1 MDNQYFPFQSLVGY
15 YMDICGI
22 DKAPEFY
29 SSNNGFNV
37 LMPANQAVEDQFAA
51 YIKMLGYK
59 LTSRY
64 LWENVGITNNPRM
77 IHKKRIQVIGGGFH
91 ANFEADHV
99 LQVSYEFN
107 FLGHEVERRNY
118 ANSQN

>member
-1 MDNQYFPFQSLVGY
+1 MNNQCIRFQSLIEY

-22 DKAPEFY
+22 DRGPEFL
-29 SSNNGFNV
+29 SPDNGFSV
-37 LMPANQAVEDQFAA
+37 LMPANQAIEDQFTG

-99 LQVSYEFN
+99 LSVSFE
-107 FLGHEVERRNY
+107 EE
-118 ANSQN
+118 AA

>member
-22 DKAPEFY
+22 DKGPEFY
-29 SSNNGFNV
+29 APNNGFSV
-37 LMPANQAVEDQFAA
+37 LMPANQAIEDQFSA

-64 LWENVGITNNPRM
+64 LWENVGITNNPKM
-77 IHKKRIQVIGGGFH
+77 IHKKRIHLDGHGIRNNSFM
-91 ANFEADHV
+91 ADHV
-99 LQVSYEFN
+99 LQVSFE
-107 FLGHEVERRNY
+107 
-118 ANSQN
+118 AKSA